1 LVSFGVV
8 DEVAEDFFATG
19 ECIFHESLT
28 VDKQNEVM
36 RILPDFTTPA
46 LRGVKHGVFTWVVA
60 SPFDFCGCHFFVGFA
75 FGVIVPECGSYLF
88 LCRHGDSD
96 MIVQGSNLLGLG
108 LEHCIQF

>member
-46 LRGVKHGVFTWVVA
+46 LRGVEHGVFTWVMA

-75 FGVIVPECGSYLF
+75 FAYVNRDTLWIDFRQQLF
-88 LCRHGDSD
+88 SIFFHFPLFYKERKCRIKRRS
-96 MIVQGSNLLGLG
+96 
-108 LEHCIQF
+108 